1 MNKDVVTIIFGD
13 SIPYGL
19 FDNKYCGWA
28 NRIRMNLQRKNNFIF
43 NLSIPGQNSFDILN
57 KFEKELINRYNK
69 DDKFKIV
76 FSFGIKDAL
85 LISQNNKIDYFRNN
99 VLEIIEKTKEYT
111 EDIYFIGL
119 LKPDITIKKNIN

>member
-1 MNKDVVTIIFGD
+1 MTTAVVTLIFGA
-13 SIPYGL
+13 SRPYGL
-19 FDNKYCGWA
+19 FDTKYCGWA
-28 NRIRMNLQRKNNFIF
+28 NRIRMNLQRKNFFIF